1 MWYTFTMFRTIFNE
15 SAVLTDS
22 VIDQWATLSENV
34 YHQVAGK
41 RAQKSAKVRLS
52 VEEVLLRFRD
62 LFGDKE
68 ECRLRCVRGFG
79 GLRFEVSQ
87 KGAQQDPLN
96 LDIETDVSYDI
107 LFHLNLKPRYAYVNG
122 ANVVTIPAPMNPRKN
137 AMLIGVLTGAALAVL
152 TWLLSMV
159 LPDSVVKGYLFP
171 LIHHCF
177 AKLSSVFSA
186 LATPLVFFAVVSGIY
201 GMGGVSA
208 FGKTGGRLLR
218 RMLGTYMIAM
228 AAMVSIGICMGLLTL
243 GASMKSGAN
252 VFSDL
257 LHLVLDIVPDN
268 LVAPFQIDNDLQVIV
283 IAIFVG
289 VMMLILGDRIR
300 GVRSFC
306 DELGT
311 LVNQM
316 MAVVCKTLPLF
327 VYLGF
332 SNMFLGNAMAQVS
345 KVSRVFVISLIGA
358 VITICI
364 TIVRTLMVTRIPF
377 SKLLSAQLPSLIIN
391 LTTSSQVSAMPESM
405 KCCKEKWGMDG
416 KFTDFSLPLG
426 IVVYMPNGAI
436 MLGSIVW
443 VLTDMS
449 LGAVDLVMLIRIA
462 LVAVIVAIAAPPI
475 PGSAFA
481 VMPIM
486 FSVCGTDLS
495 MMPLAVIV
503 GSTVGYLLPAM
514 NGYCLQLELLMTAWK
529 SNMVDKEAFKRIES
543 AS

>member
-1 MWYTFTMFRTIFNE
+1 M
-15 SAVLTDS
+15 TDS
-22 VIDQWATLSENV
+22 VIDQWVAVSEDA

-41 RAQKSAKVRLS
+41 RAQKSAKIRLTI
-52 VEEVLLRFRD
+52 EEILLRFRD
-62 LFGDKE
+62 LFGTKE
-68 ECRLRCVRGFG
+68 ECHLRFIRGLG
-79 GLRFEVSQ
+79 GLRFEVLQ
-87 KGAQQDPLN
+87 KGASHNPLN
-96 LDIETDVSYDI
+96 LDGETDVSYDI
-107 LFHLNLKPRYAYVNG
+107 LSRLNLKPRYAYVNG
-122 ANVVTIPAPMNPRKN
+122 ANVVTVPAPIKPRKN
-137 AMLIGVLTGAALAVL
+137 AMLIGVLSGAALAVL
-152 TWLLSMV
+152 TWFLSMV
-159 LPDSVVKGYLFP
+159 LPDSMVKGYLFP
-171 LIHHCF
+171 LIHNCF
-177 AKLSSVFSA
+177 TKLSSVFSA

-201 GMGGVSA
+201 GMGGVSV
-208 FGKTGGRLLR
+208 FGKTGGRLLW
-218 RMLGTYMIAM
+218 RMLGTYMVAM
-228 AAMVSIGICMGLLTL
+228 AAMISIGVSMGLLTL
-243 GASMKSGAN
+243 GSRMNSGAN

-268 LVAPFQIDNDLQVIV
+268 LIAPFQIDNDLQVIV

-289 VMMLILGDRIR
+289 VMMLILGDRVR
-300 GVRSFC
+300 GLRSFC

-327 VYLGF
+327 VYLGL
-332 SNMFLGNAMAQVS
+332 SNMFLGNAMEHVAKVS
-345 KVSRVFVISLIGA
+345 KVFAVSLLGA
-358 VITICI
+358 VITIFV
-364 TIVRTLMVTRIPF
+364 TIIRALVVTRIPF
-377 SKLLSAQLPSLIIN
+377 SKLFSAQLPSLIIN

-405 KCCKEKWGMDG
+405 KCCKEKWGMDR
-416 KFTDFSLPLG
+416 KFTDFGLPLG

-436 MLGSIVW
+436 MLGAIVW

-503 GSTVGYLLPAM
+503 GSTVGYLCPAM

-529 SNMVDKEAFKRIES
+529 SGMVDKEAYKKIDS